1 MIEQYIRQAAL
12 QRGIDPDIAVRVAKS
27 EGGLK
32 DPTLQSYSTKNGRRE
47 PSYGPFQLLVGG
59 GDTGFPVGL
68 GNAALKAGIDPRDPN
83 QWQRGVD
90 FALDQAKAG
99 GWSPWYGAK
108 AAGVDRWGGI
118 RGGGASPD
126 TAPANP
132 AGRLGGDSLVARDH
146 SAQVAAQ
153 TNTPLFGSMSPGG
166 SAPTQI
172 AEIPDYVENSLPG
185 GPKPFSERLQDAG
198 KILERAPEPSMPR
211 PSAFPGG
218 PTAEQAQALLKLMKN
233 PSALAQSFLSRRMG

>member
-1 MIEQYIRQAAL
+1 MIEQYIRQAAI

-59 GDTGFPVGL
+59 GDTGFPVGM

-90 FALDQAKAG
+90 FALDQAKSG
-99 GWSPWYGAK
+99 GWTPWYGAK
-108 AAGVDRWGGI
+108 AAGLDRWAGI
-118 RGGGASPD
+118 RGGAQPSSTP
-126 TAPANP
+126 NP
-132 AGRLGGDSLVARDH
+132 VGRLGGDSLVARDH
-146 SAQVAAQ
+146 SAEVAAQ
-153 TNTPLFGSMSPGG
+153 TNTPLFGSLSPSG
-166 SAPTQI
+166 SAPKDNGI
-172 AEIPDYVENSLPG
+172 DPMVAEYANSDG
-185 GPKPFSERLQDAG
+185 GNSFADRLKAAG
-198 KILERAPEPSMPR
+198 KAFQAAPDPSMPR
-211 PSAFPGG
+211 PPAFPGG
-218 PTAEQAQALLKLMKN
+218 PTKEQAQALLTLMKN